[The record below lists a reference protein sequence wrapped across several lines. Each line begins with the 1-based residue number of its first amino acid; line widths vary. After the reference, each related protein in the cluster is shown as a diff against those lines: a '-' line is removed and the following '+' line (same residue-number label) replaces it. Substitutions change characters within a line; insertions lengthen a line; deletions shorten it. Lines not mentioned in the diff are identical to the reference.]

1 MTETSPT
8 RSRLI
13 EWQDPRLTAVK
24 ATQMSGLDFFHAW
37 FTGEVP
43 SPPIGVL
50 MDFWLKE
57 VADGRIIFTMQ
68 PAEYHFNPIGT
79 VHGGVIATILDSA
92 MSCAVHTKLPVGGSY
107 TTLEIKVNYIRPILA
122 DSGPLECIGQVIHM
136 GRRAA
141 TAEGKL
147 QDANGKLYAHG
158 TTTCMVF
165 LPE

>member
-1 MTETSPT
+1 MTETVPT
-8 RSRLI
+8 RQRLI

-24 ATQMSGLDFFHAW
+24 ATQMNGLDFFRAW
-37 FTGEVP
+37 VTGEVP
-43 SPPIGVL
+43 PPPIGVL
-50 MDFWLKE
+50 MGFGLQE
-57 VADGRIIFTMQ
+57 VADGRITFTMQ

-107 TTLEIKVNYIRPILA
+107 TTLEIKVNYTRPVLA
-122 DSGPLECIGQVIHM
+122 DSGPLQCIGQVIHM

-147 QDANGKLYAHG
+147 QDANGKLFAHG
-158 TTTCMVF
+158 TATCMVF
-165 LPE
+165 LP